1 MPGRPR
7 SIVVVLGVSGSGKS
21 TVGAAIADGL
31 GLPFL
36 EGDAVHPARN
46 VAKMRAGHA
55 LDDVDREPWLRILA
69 DHIRECAESG
79 RGLVVA
85 CSALKRRYR
94 DELRSAATEVW
105 CLYLAVNRDIARGRV
120 AGRTGHFMPA
130 ALVDSQFDDLEPLEP
145 DEPGATIDA
154 AGDLHVTLSRARAA
168 VAHFDGRTAS

>member
-1 MPGRPR
+1 M
-7 SIVVVLGVSGSGKS
+7 IVVVLGVSGSGKS
-21 TVGAAIADGL
+21 TVGSAVADGL

-36 EGDAVHPARN
+36 DGDEVHPSAN

-55 LDDVDREPWLRILA
+55 LDDADRAPWLRIIA
-69 DHIRECAESG
+69 DRIRRSAESG

-105 CLYLAVNRDIARGRV
+105 CLYLALDRDIARSRV
-120 AGRTGHFMPA
+120 AARTGHFMPPG
-130 ALVDSQFDDLEPLEP
+130 LVDSQFDTLEPLEH

-154 AGDLHVTLSRARAA
+154 TGDLQVTLSRARAA
-168 VAHFDGRTAS
+168 VAHFGGRTAS